1 MRYLASIRALL
12 ISIAVLSVAVPAVA
26 AQEPY
31 PYFRRDEESPIEMSE
46 EIAAAISDVAH
57 VGVHL
62 TADRSE
68 ANPGDDV
75 RYWIKVVNLF
85 NRDLPKW
92 EIAFYFD
99 ASKMQILESSGGR
112 VDGDHVNFTVPAA
125 RSGEV
130 SGFNLRVRLYNKL
143 APGEIIRTYSSM
155 IWDGTISPA
164 CSKHELRII
173 GRPPVTGAGDATG
186 DVENLRAFL
195 RPMNSASAGSPMPL
209 MIWAMVA
216 VAGIAMGGRL
226 GKKFAA

>member
-12 ISIAVLSVAVPAVA
+12 ISIAVLSAAVPAVS

-31 PYFRRDEESPIEMSE
+31 TYFRRDEESPIEMSE
-46 EIAAAISDVAH
+46 EIAAAISDVAR

-75 RYWIKVVNLF
+75 RYWIKVVNLY

-99 ASKMQILESSGGR
+99 ASRMQILESSGGK

-143 APGEIIRTYSSM
+143 APGEIIRTYASM
-155 IWDGTISPA
+155 IWDGTIGPA
-164 CSKHELRII
+164 CSKHELRIM

-195 RPMNSASAGSPMPL
+195 RPISSAAGGAPMPL
-209 MIWAMVA
+209 MIWAVVTA
-216 VAGIAMGGRL
+216 AGVVIGGRIGRRL
-226 GKKFAA
+226 V